1 MKLLIQTGLRR
12 SELYNL
18 KWSDLYD
25 EHIILR
31 NTKSKGQD
39 QVYPY
44 FAFIR
49 QTLERI
55 YNLQNKH
62 CQFILANEKG
72 KRLCKGTITR
82 MVSKYMKKAGFPE
95 GVAHSLRHSFA
106 TNSQANGLSIY
117 ETNVLLRQSSI
128 GMTERY
134 SHLVP
139 NQIDEKK
146 VDFLRKE
153 EHTYQINNKEY
164 KPNPFVPDFFQ
175 AI

>member
-1 MKLLIQTGLRR
+1 
-12 SELYNL
+12 
-18 KWSDLYD
+18 
-25 EHIILR
+25 
-31 NTKSKGQD
+31 
-39 QVYPY
+39 
-44 FAFIR
+44 
-49 QTLERI
+49 
-55 YNLQNKH
+55 
-62 CQFILANEKG
+62 
-72 KRLCKGTITR
+72 

-117 ETNVLLRQSSI
+117 ETNILLRQSSI

-153 EHTYQINNKEY
+153 EPTYQINNKKY

-175 AI
+175 AVE